1 MHQISATKKNH
12 QKTLLTGIT
21 PSGTPHIG
29 NYVGAIKPALEMAK
43 NPQFKSYFFIADYHS
58 LIKLWEPE
66 LRKQYIYE
74 IAATWLALGLDP
86 EKTIFYRQSDIPE
99 ILEIN
104 WILTSVTAKGL
115 LNRAHAYKAMLDDN
129 QLHNK
134 KDLDQGVTMGLF
146 NYPMLMAADIIA
158 FNADLVPVG
167 KDQIQHIEI
176 ARDIVNRFNHI
187 YHTQLLKTP
196 KALVDDKTETIP
208 GLDGQKMSKSYNNT
222 IPLFSTAKQL
232 RKLIMKIVTNSQ
244 LPTEPKSTENCT
256 IFSLYQ
262 QFANQAE
269 ASELAKRY
277 QQGIGWGEAKAILF
291 EKMDEVLTPAREKY
305 EALIAHPE
313 IIDRYLKS
321 GAEKARMSAVKLLK
335 RIKTTIGI

>member
-1 MHQISATKKNH
+1 MHQISAAQPNN

-21 PSGTPHIG
+21 PSGTPHLG
-29 NYVGAIKPALEMAK
+29 NYIGAIKPALEMAK
-43 NPQFKSYFFIADYHS
+43 NPEFKAYFFIADYHS
-58 LIKLWEPE
+58 LIKLWDPG
-66 LRKQYIYE
+66 LRQQYIYE
-74 IAATWLALGLDP
+74 IAATWLALGLNP
-86 EKTIFYRQSDIPE
+86 EKVIFYRQSDIPE

-104 WILTSVTAKGL
+104 WILTAVTAKGL
-115 LNRAHAYKAMLDDN
+115 LNRAHAYKAMTDNN

-134 KDLDQGVTMGLF
+134 KDLDQGITMGLF

-187 YHTQLLKTP
+187 YHTQLLNTP
-196 KALVDDKTETIP
+196 KALVDKNSQTIP

-222 IPLFSTAKQL
+222 IPLFSSSKQL

-244 LPTEPKSTENCT
+244 LPTEPKSTENCI

-262 QFANQAE
+262 QFATQAE
-269 ASELAKRY
+269 VMEFAEHY
-277 QQGIGWGEAKAILF
+277 QQGIGWGEAKNILC
-291 EKMDEVLTPAREKY
+291 EKIDKVLTPARQKY
-305 EALIAHPE
+305 EDLIAHPK
-313 IIDRYLKS
+313 IIDAHLKS
-321 GAEKARMSAVKLLK
+321 GANKARQSARKLLK
-335 RIKTTIGI
+335 EIKTVIGI